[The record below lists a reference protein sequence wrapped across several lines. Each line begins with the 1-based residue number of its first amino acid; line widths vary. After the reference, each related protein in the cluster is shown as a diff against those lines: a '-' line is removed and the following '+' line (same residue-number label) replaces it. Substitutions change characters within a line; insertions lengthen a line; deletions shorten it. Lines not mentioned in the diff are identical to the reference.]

1 MNLTLLIELFV
12 LNVKILWK
20 KMKCNNQKLKMK
32 FKNFKRFNNAHKN
45 KFKIA
50 QNIMHCILMLIMIKM
65 KEPKFNNSI
74 KSNLKIGF
82 VKNVIS

>member
-50 QNIMHCILMLIMIKM
+50 
-65 KEPKFNNSI
+65 
-74 KSNLKIGF
+74 
-82 VKNVIS
+82 